1 MPKALRTDRNL
12 ATNWKKFKCVW
23 ENYAIVARINQ
34 FEEEFQKAAFL
45 SVIGEDG
52 LELFNGMNLNPED
65 DRKKLNAII
74 TKFEELCIGETN
86 ET

>member
-1 MPKALRTDRNL
+1 MPKALWTNRNL
-12 ATNWKKFKCVW
+12 ATNWKKFKCAW

-52 LELFNGMNLNPED
+52 LELFNGMNLKPED